1 MATITPIYALRYFIW
16 HLHRYGDIAQ
26 KRLGR
31 VGFIFSLV
39 LMLVM
44 LALLIAVIF
53 QSNTIQ
59 SELSKPIASNS
70 ASVSDQPAALSA
82 VQEIERFQAYLLP
95 NEDVSEVLRLIIGL
109 ANREG
114 LQLVRGEYKVVSDA
128 RGGFVRYKMTLP
140 VQGGAS
146 KVEQFILN
154 ALAEHKT
161 LALDSVQ
168 FKRERIDT
176 SDVEARV
183 EWVLMTRQPIKG
195 AVAMEPK
202 Q

>member
-1 MATITPIYALRYFIW
+1 
-16 HLHRYGDIAQ
+16 
-26 KRLGR
+26 
-31 VGFIFSLV
+31 
-39 LMLVM
+39 MLVM